1 MLVLSLRSFLL
12 YSWRSPASS
21 SSSTGSSNSL
31 SSSTSSSPT
40 GSEMG
45 DGQMFRK
52 PYRLASN
59 IQFGEMGQG
68 SSPPC
73 SPRPRKTNQS
83 SRPGSSF
90 DRLFGAPPP
99 RPCRPQQLTLG
110 PVVRPDL
117 RFERPRPAKR
127 RPHTATLPVSPLTGH
142 VIGTG
147 GFKVV
152 SSPSRPVRSPQGACH
167 SALW

>member
-1 MLVLSLRSFLL
+1 MGLHHDSQFVGFEKDRH
-12 YSWRSPASS
+12 SPASS

-59 IQFGEMGQG
+59 IQFGG
-68 SSPPC
+68 SSPPS

-90 DRLFGAPPP
+90 DRLFGAPPA
-99 RPCRPQQLTLG
+99 RPCRPQQLTLS
-110 PVVRPDL
+110 PVVRPDE
-117 RFERPRPAKR
+117 RPERPRPAKR
-127 RPHTATLPVSPLTGH
+127 RPQTAPILPVSPLTGH

-152 SSPSRPVRSPQGACH
+152 SSPSRPVRSPRGACH
-167 SALW
+167 SPLR